1 MRDYTLSE
9 LTVGLKEEFTTE
21 LTQEMQETFMELTGD
36 VNPMHTD
43 DAYAA
48 SNGYRERILYG
59 MLTSSFYST
68 LAGCYLPGKYCV
80 LQEVS
85 IAFASPAYAGD
96 KICVSG
102 TVAQVY
108 EELKRVKIK
117 VRIQDQNGRCISRG
131 HIIAGVLR

>member
-21 LTQEMQETFMELTGD
+21 LTQEMQEAFMELTGD

-85 IAFASPAYAGD
+85 IAFASPA
-96 KICVSG
+96 
-102 TVAQVY
+102 
-108 EELKRVKIK
+108 
-117 VRIQDQNGRCISRG
+117 
-131 HIIAGVLR
+131 